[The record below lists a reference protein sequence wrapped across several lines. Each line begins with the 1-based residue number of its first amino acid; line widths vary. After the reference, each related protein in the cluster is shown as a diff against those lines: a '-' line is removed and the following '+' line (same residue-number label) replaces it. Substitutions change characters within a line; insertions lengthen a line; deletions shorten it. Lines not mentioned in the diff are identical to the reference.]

1 MSFRK
6 RKTLTLAEKV
16 QVIEANEGC
25 ESALCALNQKGE
37 RTAFVQKYVLRSESG
52 KMPDS
57 ITCHDWLRLQQL
69 FYGHF
74 KLSLFERMAKSAE
87 VSSLLLKCAESL
99 QLSDDALNDL
109 KIYVMRYVYGDV
121 RSILL
126 STCCVQRSGVVRR
139 RNR

>member
-1 MSFRK
+1 MKHTFIL
-6 RKTLTLAEKV
+6 LTDSHLLILVSKSLTDFLEDCD
-16 QVIEANEGC
+16 VIQETEDVDSGG
-25 ESALCALNQKGE
+25 ESSGYRSERGRRVGSCALNQKGE

-87 VSSLLLKCAESL
+87 VSSLLLK
-99 QLSDDALNDL
+99 
-109 KIYVMRYVYGDV
+109 
-121 RSILL
+121 
-126 STCCVQRSGVVRR
+126 
-139 RNR
+139 